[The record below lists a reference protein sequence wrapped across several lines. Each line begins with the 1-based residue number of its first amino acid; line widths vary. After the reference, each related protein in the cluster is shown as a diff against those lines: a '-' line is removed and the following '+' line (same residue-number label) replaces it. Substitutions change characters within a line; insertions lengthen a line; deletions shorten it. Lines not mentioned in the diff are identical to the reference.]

1 MRVQKLSFYT
11 PRVVVSDLEE
21 ERGIGVLDEAS
32 QYLDC
37 LKKNFCNVFGVP
49 PSHSLL
55 CGSPQSFTGT
65 YHLLTSGQKLP
76 RFHRDEYHELEFHEL
91 EDHEFWVLSW

>member
-1 MRVQKLSFYT
+1 MRVRKLSFYT

-37 LKKNFCNVFGVP
+37 LKK
-49 PSHSLL
+49 
-55 CGSPQSFTGT
+55 
-65 YHLLTSGQKLP
+65 
-76 RFHRDEYHELEFHEL
+76 EFL
-91 EDHEFWVLSW
+91 

>member
-11 PRVVVSDLEE
+11 PRVVVRDLEE

-49 PSHSLL
+49 PSHSLFMRF
-55 CGSPQSFTGT
+55 PAVIHR
-65 YHLLTSGQKLP
+65 HLPPPNIWPEAAAVPP
-76 RFHRDEYHELEFHEL
+76 RR
-91 EDHEFWVLSW
+91 VPRA